1 MVYASSPPL
10 PPQINQPVQQVQPVW
25 FNSDLLRAARSIY
38 QAYLQTHSRQMRRPS
53 GVVIHPR
60 SQRGL
65 LIFSA
70 RPILLPGECFIP
82 LENIESQLS

>member
-10 PPQINQPVQQVQPVW
+10 PPIIHRQANPVW
-25 FNSDLLRAARSIY
+25 LNSDLLRVARSIY
-38 QAYLQTHSRQMRRPS
+38 QAYLKVHSRQMRRPS
-53 GVVIHPR
+53 GVAIHPK

-65 LIFSA
+65 LIFSS

-82 LENIESQLS
+82 LENIESELS